1 MKSVESPSQ
10 SLKNSL
16 GRAKLLGEGVLSGN
30 GRGVGVRVAKRERRM
45 DTQTDRRQ
53 RLENLLH
60 LARVARG
67 WSRAKLARAVG
78 RDPTKLVPESGNP
91 KMDYL
96 VALADVLEWPVGDV
110 IEAVWNGSGN
120 GSSREDDACIPGS
133 RSFKSANDELMASH
147 QLGEFRRVVEIAK
160 EMFHLAKTGDERAH
174 ASIREAAGWDG
185 LGRYPRVLESARRGL
200 QQGPM
205 SLRLRLALQ
214 GTLANAQYTLWD
226 LTPALGTCEV
236 LANWY
241 RDNEP
246 TKAHDFKRVAY
257 VHYVRGNTR
266 RRLMAL
272 EPDSLTSHCN
282 GAIADL
288 ARAAEMYESLSDELA
303 DPNLLGIA
311 NTCKGGMLEVEVQQG
326 SRTAE
331 NAVGQILDGLD
342 AVIDLES
349 GTMTGDWIESF
360 GWWCI
365 FGSNIAL
372 RHLQG
377 RELQQA
383 MAVFTNKAM
392 EIADRLDN
400 WAMRERVFTMQ
411 YTLHQSVVDA
421 TGLELPYTIDDEDR
435 SLITSTM
442 GRFPNFRPLGWK
454 ILETAR
460 VVQAL

>member
-1 MKSVESPSQ
+1 
-10 SLKNSL
+10 
-16 GRAKLLGEGVLSGN
+16 
-30 GRGVGVRVAKRERRM
+30 
-45 DTQTDRRQ
+45 
-53 RLENLLH
+53 
-60 LARVARG
+60 
-67 WSRAKLARAVG
+67 VG

-110 IEAVWNGSGN
+110 IEAVWHGSGN
-120 GSSREDDACIPGS
+120 GSSAEPTGAKANHQD
-133 RSFKSANDELMASH
+133 FKSANDELMAAHKS
-147 QLGEFRRVVEIAK
+147 GEFRRVVELAK
-160 EMFHLAKTGDERAH
+160 EMHALAKTGDERAH

-214 GTLANAQYTLWD
+214 ATLANAQYTLWD

-241 RDNEP
+241 EENEP
-246 TKAHDFKRVAY
+246 EKTHDFKRVAY
-257 VHYVRGNTR
+257 VHYVRGHTR

-272 EPDSLTSHCN
+272 EPDSLVPHCR

-288 ARAAEMYESLSDELA
+288 LRSAEMYEALSDELS

-311 NTCKGGMLEVEVQQG
+311 NTCKGGLLEVEVQQG
-326 SRTAE
+326 SRTAAD
-331 NAVGQILDGLD
+331 AVGQILDGLD
-342 AVIDLES
+342 AVVDLES
-349 GTMTGDWIESF
+349 GAISGDWIESY

-377 RELQQA
+377 RDLQQA

-411 YTLHQSVVDA
+411 YTLHQTVVEA